1 MRPRDDKGQSAPV
14 LSCFASTT
22 PCVECTWRRA
32 RSVRVHVSRRAHGM
46 NEEGRG
52 GKKREPRGLPLVP
65 DSHGREL
72 LTWQEDKRQGHSD
85 ASARMAPRR
94 TPPPFWWRFPV
105 LSPLLSPLLF
115 FEVSKASAS
124 PFRFCRVPLLLPFHP
139 PPPPP
144 RPLLLH
150 ARRSHLPRQLH
161 TPRGAVT
168 TWTERAHGRADTS
181 SRARTDLAVWSTQA
195 GLVS

>member
-65 DSHGREL
+65 DSHGSGEGAL
-72 LTWQEDKRQGHSD
+72 SWQEDKRQGHSD
-85 ASARMAPRR
+85 ASPRMAPRR
-94 TPPPFWWRFPV
+94 TPPPFWWRCAP

-115 FEVSKASAS
+115 FEVSRLPLPLSASAAYPSSS
-124 PFRFCRVPLLLPFHP
+124 PSTPLLP
-139 PPPPP
+139 
-144 RPLLLH
+144 LH
-150 ARRSHLPRQLH
+150 ARSCSTRVVPTFH
-161 TPRGAVT
+161 A
-168 TWTERAHGRADTS
+168 S
-181 SRARTDLAVWSTQA
+181 STRRVAQ
-195 GLVS
+195 

>member
-1 MRPRDDKGQSAPV
+1 M

-72 LTWQEDKRQGHSD
+72 LSWQEDKRQGHSD
-85 ASARMAPRR
+85 ASPRMAPRR

-105 LSPLLSPLLF
+105 LSPLLSPLLR
-115 FEVSKASAS
+115 SLKG
-124 PFRFCRVPLLLPFHP
+124 FRFPFPLLPRTP
-139 PPPPP
+139 PPPLPP
-144 RPLLLH
+144 PSSPSTPAPAPRASFPPSTPAPHAAWRSDHLDRTSTRTRRHIQQGSHRPRRLEH
-150 ARRSHLPRQLH
+150 AS
-161 TPRGAVT
+161 GA
-168 TWTERAHGRADTS
+168 R
-181 SRARTDLAVWSTQA
+181 
-195 GLVS
+195 